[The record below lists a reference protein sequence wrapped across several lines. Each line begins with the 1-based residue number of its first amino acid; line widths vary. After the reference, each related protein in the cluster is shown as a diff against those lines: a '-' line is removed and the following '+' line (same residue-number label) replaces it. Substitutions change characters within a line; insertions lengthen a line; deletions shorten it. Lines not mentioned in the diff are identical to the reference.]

1 MTRRSERKG
10 GVGRSGWETARGG
23 AGNGERERGQMR
35 QRGGAVKW
43 CFVGIITPRLY
54 KSRESIGAFEMSVRP
69 ATGQQTATPV
79 AGTAARLETVLRIGK
94 ACAPSSTARFYGRR
108 RDDDGSDDD
117 GSDDE
122 NRRKRPWYGQV
133 QTLEEPDVEGPGLIT
148 APDNTQYLVVKDA
161 TGKSVSIPVS
171 LAKQIPYF
179 GEMLEDGGLSID
191 SPFLLPNGMLMND
204 FGHAVNYLSN
214 PERAV
219 EMYEMVADRAAD
231 MPRLLYYMQ
240 IADRLNLDR
249 MMDAVGTVIA
259 TKFLVGKRPS
269 QWQQA
274 FFPPGSDAYDKLTAE
289 EKSQIR
295 NEREEFDQLQ
305 SDPEKA
311 IPV

>member
-1 MTRRSERKG
+1 
-10 GVGRSGWETARGG
+10 
-23 AGNGERERGQMR
+23 
-35 QRGGAVKW
+35 
-43 CFVGIITPRLY
+43 
-54 KSRESIGAFEMSVRP
+54 MSVRP

-122 NRRKRPWYGQV
+122 NRRMRPWYGQV

-171 LAKQIPYF
+171 LAKQILYF
-179 GEMLEDGGLSID
+179 DGMLEDGGLSID
-191 SPFLLPNGMLMND
+191 RPFPLPNGMLMKE
-204 FGHAVNYLSN
+204 FGHAVDYLSN
-214 PERAV
+214 PEAAA
-219 EMYEMVADRAAD
+219 EMYEKVADRAD
-231 MPRLLYYMQ
+231 MAKLLYYMQ

-274 FFPPGSDAYDKLTAE
+274 FFPPGSDAYDKLTAK
-289 EKSQIR
+289 EKSQMH
-295 NEREEFDQLQ
+295 NEREEFDRLQ
-305 SDPEKA
+305 SDPARA